1 MPEPQETRDTTGP
14 VKRKSQFSIGNL
26 FLWTTTV
33 SVGVVITNATLSDVK
48 RSEASPKAMTD
59 TVHLP
64 QGHSLFH
71 KAQIKYANLPLS
83 VSARLL
89 ENWTLRVPAAK
100 QTQ

>member
-1 MPEPQETRDTTGP
+1 MSEARETWDTTGP
-14 VKRKSQFSIGNL
+14 VKRKSQFSIRNL

-59 TVHLP
+59 TAHLP

-83 VSARLL
+83 VSSRLL